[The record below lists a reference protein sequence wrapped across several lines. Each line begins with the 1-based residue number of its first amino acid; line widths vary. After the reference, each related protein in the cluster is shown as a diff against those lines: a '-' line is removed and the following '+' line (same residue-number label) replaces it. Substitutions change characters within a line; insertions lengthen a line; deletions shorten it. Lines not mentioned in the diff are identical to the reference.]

1 MKQQTNRAVID
12 RTIAPSLRPV
22 EHISFVAPHTY
33 HLKNGAVLYF
43 RQGLQ
48 NDTSK
53 IELHFAAGSV
63 CGDPLSASLCAGL
76 LINGTKQ
83 KTAKQIQKAL
93 DAVGAYYDVS
103 LSQETTVVTLYA
115 LKDQLLKAY
124 RVFHDSL
131 FGASFPQKELN
142 ELVHERQ
149 QKFMVQQQKVSFL
162 AQRLFQRSLFAG
174 SIYAQ
179 QIQLEDFKR
188 ADRSA
193 IMAFHQQHYLKGLKK
208 VFLIGDISAAHFDT
222 FLGLLN
228 EYHSEIPKPTAF
240 EWKPEAGSTHIEQE
254 AALQSAVRIGR
265 PLFNKTHP
273 DFCAFSVLNTIL
285 GDYFGSRLMSN
296 IREDKGY
303 TYGIGSHIVE
313 NSKFGYFVIGTEVG
327 VQTRTATFLEIQKE
341 FERLQNEAIS
351 DAELELVKSYLMG
364 QLLKSAD
371 GPYAMLDLFANVET
385 IGLDLSFYDHYIAEI
400 KAVDAKKLQ
409 ELANQYLNW
418 DQMLIISAG

>member
-1 MKQQTNRAVID
+1 MKQQPNRAVID
-12 RTIAPSLRPV
+12 RTIAPTLRPV
-22 EHISFVAPHTY
+22 EHISFVAPNAHP
-33 HLKNGAVLYF
+33 LKNGAVLYF
-43 RQGLQ
+43 RHGLQ
-48 NDTSK
+48 NQTSK
-53 IELHFAAGSV
+53 IELHFAAGSA
-63 CGDPLSASLCAGL
+63 GDDPLSASLCAGL
-76 LINGTKQ
+76 LINGTKNQ
-83 KTAKQIQKAL
+83 TAKQIQKAL

-131 FGASFPQKELN
+131 FGATFPQKELN

-162 AQRLFQRSLFAG
+162 AQRLFQRSLFAE

-208 VFLIGDISAAHFDT
+208 VFLIGDISAVHFDT
-222 FLGLLN
+222 FHGLLY
-228 EYHSEIPKPTAF
+228 EYQSEIPKRTAF
-240 EWKPEAGSTHIEQE
+240 EWKPEAGATHIEQE

-341 FERLQNEAIS
+341 FECLQNEPVS

-385 IGLDLSFYDHYIAEI
+385 LGLDLSFYDHYIAEI

-409 ELANQYLNW
+409 ELAKQYLNW

>member
-1 MKQQTNRAVID
+1 MKQQPKHTALD
-12 RTIAPSLRPV
+12 RNIAPSLLPID
-22 EHISFVAPHTY
+22 HISFVAPDTY
-33 HLKNGAVLYF
+33 HLINGATLYF

-48 NDTSK
+48 NETSK
-53 IELHFAAGSV
+53 IELHFAAGSAS
-63 CGDPLSASLCAGL
+63 GDALSASLCAGL

-124 RVFHDSL
+124 QIFHDSL
-131 FGASFPQKELN
+131 FGAIFPLKELH

-174 SIYAQ
+174 SVYAK
-179 QIQLEDFKR
+179 QIQLEDFQG

-193 IMAFHQQHYLKGLKK
+193 IIAFHEQHYLKGLKK
-208 VFLIGDISAAHFDT
+208 VFLIGDISEAHLLAFQE
-222 FLGLLN
+222 LLN
-228 EYHSEIPKPTAF
+228 VYQSEIPARQAF
-240 EWKPEAGSTHIEQE
+240 EWKPEAGATHIEQE
-254 AALQSAVRIGR
+254 KALQSALRIGR

-313 NSKFGYFVIGTEVG
+313 NSNFGYFVIGTEVG
-327 VQTRTATFLEIQKE
+327 VQTRTATYLEIQKE
-341 FERLQNEAIS
+341 FERLQTELVS
-351 DAELELVKSYLMG
+351 DAELELVKNYLMG

-385 IGLDLSFYDHYIAEI
+385 LGLDLSFYDHYIAEI

-409 ELANQYLNW
+409 ELARQYLNW

>member
-12 RTIAPSLRPV
+12 RTIAPTLRPV
-22 EHISFVAPHTY
+22 EQISFVAPSSHP
-33 HLKNGAVLYF
+33 LKNGAVLYF
-43 RQGLQ
+43 RYGLQ
-48 NDTSK
+48 NETSK
-53 IELHFAAGSV
+53 IELHFAAGSAND
-63 CGDPLSASLCAGL
+63 DPLSASLCAGL
-76 LINGTKQ
+76 LINGTQ
-83 KTAKQIQKAL
+83 NQTAKQIQKAL

-179 QIQLEDFKR
+179 QIQLEDFKC

-193 IMAFHQQHYLKGLKK
+193 IIAFHQQHYLKGLKK

-228 EYHSEIPKPTAF
+228 EYHSEIPKRTAF

-341 FERLQNEAIS
+341 FERLQNEPVS
-351 DAELELVKSYLMG
+351 NAELELVKSYLMG

-385 IGLDLSFYDHYIAEI
+385 LGLDLSFYDHYIAEI

-409 ELANQYLNW
+409 ELAKQYLNW

>member
-1 MKQQTNRAVID
+1 MTQQTLPTVLD
-12 RTIAPSLRPV
+12 RNIAPQLRPIN
-22 EHISFVAPHTY
+22 HIAFVAPAIY
-33 HLKNGAVLYF
+33 NLKNGAKLF
-43 RQGLQ
+43 WRNGLQ

-53 IELHFAAGSV
+53 IELHFAAGSAT
-63 CGDPLSASLCAGL
+63 GDPLTASLCAGL

-142 ELVHERQ
+142 ELVHERS
-149 QKFMVQQQKVSFL
+149 QKFKVQQQKVSFL

-208 VFLIGDISAAHFDT
+208 VFLIGDISAVHLDT
-222 FLGLLN
+222 FQCLLN
-228 EYHSEIPKPTAF
+228 DYQSEIPKRTAF
-240 EWKPEAGSTHIEQE
+240 EWKPEAGATHIEQE
-254 AALQSAVRIGR
+254 EALQSAVRIGR

-385 IGLDLSFYDHYIAEI
+385 LGLDLSFYDHYIAEI

-409 ELANQYLNW
+409 ELAKQYLNW